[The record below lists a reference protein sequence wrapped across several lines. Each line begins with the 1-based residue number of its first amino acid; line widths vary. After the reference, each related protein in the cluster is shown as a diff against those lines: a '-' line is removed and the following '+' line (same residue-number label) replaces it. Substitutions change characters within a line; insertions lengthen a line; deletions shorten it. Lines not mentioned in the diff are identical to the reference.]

1 MTFPSQNQRLH
12 IAVRNAQIRS
22 VAAQAKAWDRSA
34 GTVIGTVLSAAD
46 HPRSGTQTRSR
57 TWPRPDPEMM
67 TARYWGR
74 ALSSKSRILPSHHV
88 GPEILFLGPGG
99 QSKQDE

>member
-67 TARYWGR
+67 TARYWAEPCR
-74 ALSSKSRILPSHHV
+74 RSREFRT
-88 GPEILFLGPGG
+88 EILFLGPGG
-99 QSKQDE
+99 AVEPSKMND